1 MKTYQNIAHFCR
13 KLEKP
18 KPNIIIF
25 TMWLRTMDHS
35 KHVWSRRGRTI
46 LLNSSFLLA
55 KWILKHIYFICCLLI
70 PAFPRVFSQI
80 VNDFIVEEVKMVE
93 PLHDQQG
100 CWHLEG
106 LCSVSVGWTL
116 DLPRSIELEFTV
128 LDQTCNRWVPLQ
140 GKSLLKHSGWSP

>member
-1 MKTYQNIAHFCR
+1 MG
-13 KLEKP
+13 
-18 KPNIIIF
+18 
-25 TMWLRTMDHS
+25 HS

-55 KWILKHIYFICCLLI
+55 KWILKHIYFICCLLM

-116 DLPRSIELEFTV
+116 DLPRSIARARVYSFGSDLQPLSSAAVKVFTKAFWMES
-128 LDQTCNRWVPLQ
+128 LDWRRLAIIENF
-140 GKSLLKHSGWSP
+140 